1 MLEMDDFSD
10 NSDVEILSQLPEE
23 DLLNTVVEG
32 EEAFA
37 EVLEEIQKEEKKNWL
52 NRTASTTAARWYVS
66 EIILRDF
73 SDQILVAWQGYLVMS
88 SLLVV

>member
-37 EVLEEIQKEEKKNWL
+37 EVLEEIQKEEKKN
-52 NRTASTTAARWYVS
+52 
-66 EIILRDF
+66 
-73 SDQILVAWQGYLVMS
+73 
-88 SLLVV
+88 